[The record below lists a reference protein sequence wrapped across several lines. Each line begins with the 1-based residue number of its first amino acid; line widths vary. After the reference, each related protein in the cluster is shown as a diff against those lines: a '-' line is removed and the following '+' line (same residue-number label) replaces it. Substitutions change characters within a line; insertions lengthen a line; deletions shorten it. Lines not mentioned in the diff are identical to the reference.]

1 MGYNNNHREE
11 FFMRTRR
18 GLYTAL
24 AVAMVLVFGIVIAYA
39 ALSTSLNAVFS
50 GVTQSAL
57 TWNVGFNGTSATPSS
72 NGTSSTGRT
81 CGTATISSSAVTVGS
96 TSLSK
101 PGDKCTYTLTI
112 KNSGSVGATI
122 GSVTPTKPTGT
133 GVSCTTA
140 SGGKMVCGN
149 ITYTL
154 ATNSSGTTLLS
165 SGSNLSSGSSLT
177 VYLIVEYTGSS
188 LSSSSKT
195 QSGGKFSITYNQ
207 A

>member
-1 MGYNNNHREE
+1 MAEE
-11 FFMRTRR
+11 DK
-18 GLYTAL
+18 
-24 AVAMVLVFGIVIAYA
+24 
-39 ALSTSLNAVFS
+39 
-50 GVTQSAL
+50 
-57 TWNVGFNGTSATPSS
+57 SS
-72 NGTSSTGRT
+72 ICERK
-81 CGTATISSSAVTVGS
+81 
-96 TSLSK
+96 LSK
-101 PGDKCTYTLTI
+101 QVKSYTSKKDGYAGATYTLTI